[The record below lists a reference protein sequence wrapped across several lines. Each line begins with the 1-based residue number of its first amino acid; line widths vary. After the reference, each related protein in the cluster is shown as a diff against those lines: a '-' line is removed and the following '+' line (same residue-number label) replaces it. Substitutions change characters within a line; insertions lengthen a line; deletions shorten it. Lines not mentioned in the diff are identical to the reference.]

1 MKLTDV
7 PIRLRLLVAFG
18 LIAAMFVGFAIFQY
32 YEMTT
37 MAELEEEEGR
47 LADNMVELLRVDS
60 RMEFANA
67 LFAHAVIDRNPAE
80 TRKKV
85 MEMKGLVDTD
95 VLFLEKLGQVL
106 GKEKDAAEVGKAYIA
121 FVDVLGKE
129 LLPFL
134 DAGSFDQEQVASMG
148 ERIDARYASAMEG
161 LDKLLA
167 ELRAEVDRSGEN
179 YALNHQNLVRTTMI
193 VAGASLFLSM
203 LFAVILSMSITRPVS
218 RALAF
223 ARSIAEGDFGRK
235 LDCRQKDEIG
245 QMCRQMAA
253 IPEALSTMAQRLG
266 DMVLAVEAG
275 NLRER
280 ASSEGLQG
288 DYARLLRQGNHV
300 ADSLVHYIDAIPTPV
315 MSMDNEMNILFLNK
329 AGREV
334 GGHADDKSYRN
345 TKCYDTFK
353 TAECQTSRCACTRA
367 MQSGTLE
374 DSETDAH
381 PQGMDLEIKYI
392 GAPIIDSEGKTV
404 GAFEIVI
411 DQTEVVS
418 MQRKI
423 SRLAERASSISETL
437 ASASVSLSSQVEQA
451 SRGATTQ
458 SDRTTETATA
468 MEEMNATVLEVA
480 RNASSAAENTEMT
493 TQKAREGADVVG
505 RVVSAIGRVQEQAVA
520 LKADMTELGQR
531 AEGIGTII
539 EVITDI
545 ADQTNLLALNA
556 AIEAARAGEAG
567 RGFAVVADEVRK
579 LAEKTMT
586 ATTEVNQ
593 AIRAIQESSQ
603 NNIVSTDRAAEAVEE
618 STDLVAQARQ
628 VLEEIVAVSNDSAGQ
643 VQSIAAASEEQSA
656 TAEEINRATDEINI
670 ISRETSQSMAN
681 ASTSVN
687 ELQSMADELD
697 GLIQQMMEP

>member
-18 LIAAMFVGFAIFQY
+18 LIAALFAGFAVFQY
-32 YEMTT
+32 YEMAT
-37 MAELEEEEGR
+37 MAALEEEEGR
-47 LADNMVELLRVDS
+47 LADNMVELMRIDS

-67 LFAHAVIDRNPAE
+67 LFAHAVIDRNPSE

-85 MEMKGLVDTD
+85 MEMKGLAGTD
-95 VLFLEKLGQVL
+95 VLFLEKLGRVL
-106 GKEKDAAEVGKAYIA
+106 GKETDAAEVGKGYTA
-121 FVDVLGKE
+121 FVDILEKE

-134 DAGSFDQEQVASMG
+134 DEGSFDREQVMAMG

-161 LDKLLA
+161 LDKLLDD
-167 ELRAEVDRSGEN
+167 LRAEVDRSGEN
-179 YALNHQNLVRTTMI
+179 YALNHRDLVRTTMI
-193 VAGASLFLSM
+193 VAGASLFLAM

-223 ARSIAEGDFGRK
+223 ARSIAEGDFSRK

-253 IPEALSTMAQRLG
+253 IPEALSTMTQRLG
-266 DMVLAVEAG
+266 DMVRSVEAG

-280 ASSEGLQG
+280 ASSDGLQG
-288 DYARLLRQGNHV
+288 EYERLLGQGNHI

-315 MSMDNEMNILFLNK
+315 MSMDNKMNILFLNK

-334 GGHADDKSYRN
+334 GGHADDRSYRN

-353 TAECQTSRCACTRA
+353 TSDCKTSRCACTRA
-367 MQSGTLE
+367 MQSRVLQ

-493 TQKAREGADVVG
+493 TRKAREGADVVD

-520 LKADMTELGQR
+520 LKADMTELGHR

-586 ATTEVNQ
+586 ATTEVNR
-593 AIRAIQESSQ
+593 AISSIQESSQ
-603 NNIVSTDRAAEAVEE
+603 NNIASTDRAAEAVEE
-618 STDLVAQARQ
+618 STGLVDQARQ

-687 ELQSMADELD
+687 ELQAMADELD
-697 GLIQQMMEP
+697 GLIQQMMER

>member
-1 MKLTDV
+1 MKITNIS
-7 PIRLRLLVAFG
+7 IRLRLLLAFG
-18 LIAAMFVGFAIFQY
+18 LMALLFAGFAVFQY
-32 YEMTT
+32 YEMAK
-37 MAELEEEEGR
+37 MAGLEKEEGR
-47 LADNMVELLRVDS
+47 LAANMVDLLNVDS
-60 RMEFANA
+60 HLESVNG
-67 LFAHAVIDRNPAE
+67 LFAHAVLDRNPAE
-80 TRKKV
+80 TRKSVTALKQQMALDVETLQEMGRFMGQEKKAAETAESYGALMGV
-85 MEMKGLVDTD
+85 MEN
-95 VLFLEKLGQVL
+95 
-106 GKEKDAAEVGKAYIA
+106 
-121 FVDVLGKE
+121 E

-134 DAGSFDQEQVASMG
+134 DAGQYDVGSIGAMAEKADRLFEAAMG
-148 ERIDARYASAMEG
+148 GVDSLGRALESKMAEG
-161 LDKLLA
+161 RD
-167 ELRAEVDRSGEN
+167 N
-179 YALNHQNLVRTTMI
+179 YATNYEELIGMTVI
-193 VAGASLFLSM
+193 VAGASLVL
-203 LFAVILSMSITRPVS
+203 AVLLAVVISMSITGPVR
-218 RALAF
+218 RALGF
-223 ARSIAEGDFGRK
+223 ARAIAEGDFSLK
-235 LDCRQKDEIG
+235 LACDQKDEVG

-253 IPEALSTMAQRLG
+253 IPEALSTMTERLS
-266 DMVLAVEAG
+266 DMVRAVEVG
-275 NLRER
+275 NLRDR
-280 ASSEGLQG
+280 APVDGLQG
-288 DYARLLRQGNHV
+288 EYERLLRQGNHV

-334 GGHADDKSYRN
+334 GGHADDKAYRH
-345 TKCYDTFK
+345 TKCFDTFK
-353 TAECQTSRCACTRA
+353 TSDCNTPNCSCTRA
-367 MQSGTLE
+367 MQTGEVQSA
-374 DSETDAH
+374 ETDAH

-392 GAPIIDSEGKTV
+392 GAPIIDSEGRTV

-423 SRLAERASSISETL
+423 SNLAERASTISETL
-437 ASASVSLSSQVEQA
+437 ASASVNLSSQVEQA
-451 SRGATTQ
+451 SRGATIQ

-480 RNASSAAENTEMT
+480 KNASSAAQNTEMT
-493 TQKAREGADVVG
+493 TRKAQEGAEVVD
-505 RVVSAIGRVQEQAVA
+505 RVVAAIGRVQEQAAA
-520 LKADMTELGQR
+520 LKADMTELGHK

-593 AIRAIQESSQ
+593 AISAIQESSQ
-603 NNIVSTDRAAEAVEE
+603 NNVESTDRAAEAVDE
-618 STDLVAQARQ
+618 STGLVDQARQ

-656 TAEEINRATDEINI
+656 TAEEINRATDEINT
-670 ISRETSQSMAN
+670 ISSETSRSMAA

-687 ELQSMADELD
+687 DLQTMADELD
-697 GLIQQMMEP
+697 GLIQQMMER

>member
-47 LADNMVELLRVDS
+47 LADNMVELLHIDS

-106 GKEKDAAEVGKAYIA
+106 GKEKDVAEVGKAYIA
-121 FVDVLGKE
+121 FVDVLEKE

-167 ELRAEVDRSGEN
+167 DLRAEVDRSGEN
-179 YALNHQNLVRTTMI
+179 YALNHHDLVRTTMI
-193 VAGASLFLSM
+193 VAGASLFLAM

-223 ARSIAEGDFGRK
+223 ARSIAEGDFSRK
-235 LDCRQKDEIG
+235 LDCHQKDEIG

-288 DYARLLRQGNHV
+288 DYERLLRQGNHV

-353 TAECQTSRCACTRA
+353 TADCQTSQCACTRA
-367 MQSGTLE
+367 MQSGKLQ

-392 GAPIIDSEGKTV
+392 GAPIINSEGKTV

-603 NNIVSTDRAAEAVEE
+603 NNIVSTDRARRGRGGIHRPCGPGQAGAGGDCGGLQRLRRPGAVHCRRLGR
-618 STDLVAQARQ
+618 TVRHGGGDQPGHGRDQHHL
-628 VLEEIVAVSNDSAGQ
+628 
-643 VQSIAAASEEQSA
+643 
-656 TAEEINRATDEINI
+656 
-670 ISRETSQSMAN
+670 
-681 ASTSVN
+681 
-687 ELQSMADELD
+687 
-697 GLIQQMMEP
+697 P